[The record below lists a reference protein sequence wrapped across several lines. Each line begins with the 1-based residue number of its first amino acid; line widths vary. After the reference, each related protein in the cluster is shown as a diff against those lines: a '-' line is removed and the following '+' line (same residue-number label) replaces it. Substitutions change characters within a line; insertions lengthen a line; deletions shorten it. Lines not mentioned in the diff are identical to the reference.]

1 MITAIVILS
10 GVSLFQLFL
19 NVFLYKAFKI
29 AWKALK
35 EQTEEIIPI
44 DWDKK

>member
-10 GVSLFQLFL
+10 GTALFQLFL
-19 NVFLYKAFKI
+19 NVFLYKAFKF
-29 AWKALK
+29 AWKALQ

-44 DWDKK
+44 EWDK